1 MYKDLHIPNV
11 NNDMPIQELE
21 SIYEQAK
28 TDMNEHRLRKQK
40 EAKQALKEDLVKKI
54 LEPDDDDN
62 DVKAKELA
70 KGINEYMD
78 KNGIVTE
85 NMKKDFVDMF
95 VELATGVLT
104 SKFSGDPYN
113 GGHLIKSFCD
123 QHSLTIDLNEL
134 FLIIEIIPILL
145 YK

>member
-11 NNDMPIQELE
+11 NNDMPIQELK
-21 SIYEQAK
+21 SIYEKVRADIDEQR
-28 TDMNEHRLRKQK
+28 MIKQK
-40 EAKQALKEDLVKKI
+40 VAKQALKEDLIKKI
-54 LEPDDDDN
+54 FEPDADDK
-62 DVKAKELA
+62 DVKCKELA
-70 KGINEYMD
+70 KGINEYMNN
-78 KNGIVTE
+78 NGISTE

-95 VELATGVLT
+95 VELATSALT
-104 SKFSGDPYN
+104 SKFSGDPFN

-123 QHSLTIDLNEL
+123 QNNITIDLNEL